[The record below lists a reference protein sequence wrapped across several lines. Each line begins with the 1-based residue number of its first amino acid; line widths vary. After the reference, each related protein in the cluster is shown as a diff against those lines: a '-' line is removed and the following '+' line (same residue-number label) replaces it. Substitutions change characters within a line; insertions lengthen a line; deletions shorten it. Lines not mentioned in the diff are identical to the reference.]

1 MRQIKKMRS
10 QSGNLEI
17 RVMENEDWDEFIVQ
31 MWSDGKHL
39 KKSDYH
45 TDDKED
51 AIRTAK
57 SMIKATEK
65 V

>member
-10 QSGNLEI
+10 KSGYLEI
-17 RVMENEDWDEFIVQ
+17 RVMENEDWEEFIVQ

-51 AIRTAK
+51 AIGTAK

>member
-10 QSGNLEI
+10 QSGSLEI
-17 RVMENEDWDEFIVQ
+17 RVMENEEWEEFIVQ

-45 TDDKED
+45 TDDKKD
-51 AIRTAK
+51 AIGTAK